1 MRKANATTNAN
12 AQKHQSN
19 VIYVPGKKITQSD
32 RFLTPSFDDVFLA
45 NSAGFG
51 VCMGTGTYPTAAKVG
66 RDGLAVPSAWKNGGH
81 AMCFAAAIVVNGKR
95 YLYLLNSHGNRYD
108 GDKYHEGRQP
118 GCWISE
124 EDFDRIA
131 REAFRYGNWY
141 VNVGE
146 IG

>member
-1 MRKANATTNAN
+1 M
-12 AQKHQSN
+12 S
-19 VIYVPGKKITQSD
+19 VYDYILCEIY
-32 RFLTPSFDDVFLA
+32 R
-45 NSAGFG
+45 
-51 VCMGTGTYPTAAKVG
+51 
-66 RDGLAVPSAWKNGGH
+66 VPSAWKNGGH
-81 AMCFAAAIVVNGKR
+81 AICFAAAIVVNGKR

-131 REAFRYGNWY
+131 REAYRYGNWY

-146 IG
+146 IAA